1 MPCLPAK
8 DEEKWRRFLNPQLGI
23 NFQGDFNFKTSF
35 FLSISLSLFF
45 NSPPSER
52 SSESHII
59 SHSRFEIQDPR
70 VVHSKKCKLPRV
82 NEKSKKCN
90 ENRNSRSSYH
100 SIPLASFLVH
110 RWNKYSST
118 AATIP
123 VKFDICV
130 SGGNEFET
138 VLEGIQFSILGLSGV
153 WSLASLQLF

>member
-1 MPCLPAK
+1 MK
-8 DEEKWRRFLNPQLGI
+8 RNGDYFLIPNWESIFRGI
-23 NFQGDFNFKTSF
+23 LISRQVSF
-35 FLSISLSLFF
+35 FLSLSLFF
-45 NSPPSER
+45 NSPPSKR

-138 VLEGIQFSILGLSGV
+138 VLEGI
-153 WSLASLQLF
+153 